1 MESKRGWS
9 FSSAKLSQKDCK
21 AKVCPTESG
30 NVLGN
35 LDRIGEGGSKGLR
48 KMSCQEVGSATES
61 RASHRRS
68 SSLSASEFWR
78 VLERSEGQQRG
89 KGPSGGGLAE
99 SIRRRCT
106 SFVRPGKVETE
117 TAGADQPAVRKQPEH
132 WKSLVLQKIQ
142 SFEQIVRQRR
152 GGGKGEQQPA
162 TETPAFGAQAPM
174 GSALPERWADDLP
187 EPGAQ
192 PVEASP
198 EVEPQPIKGSPEI
211 GHQPIKG
218 SPEIE
223 PQPQSAEG
231 SPEEPQMV
239 EGSPKDQSP
248 VDMDGPLDR
257 EPLSPIP
264 RSDDEASLSD
274 ESVLTIQSDVSQ
286 LDRSYS
292 ISLAELRECGLET
305 HDDSRRDER
314 LNHSASLASNMSSMS
329 VVSLIPA
336 DELDRLLDEVRCL
349 EEEALQCPE
358 EVRVVVL
365 HKEEGAGLGFS
376 MAGGADHENKT
387 VTAHKVFPHGLAAQE
402 GTIEQGDEILSING
416 YSLKGVTHS
425 EALSH
430 LHKARPSKQAIVV
443 VRKVTKAE
451 KRAVHRGASA
461 SNEHHGD
468 QVSENLGE
476 CITVELEKNNAGLG
490 FSLDGGKDSSQ
501 GDRPLTIKKVFSG
514 GIAENSG
521 LIQQG
526 DELLRVNGEDCRD
539 RTCYEAWNL
548 IKSQP
553 AGPVRL
559 VIRKNQDSVP
569 QEQV

>member
-9 FSSAKLSQKDCK
+9 FSSAKPSQKDCK
-21 AKVCPTESG
+21 AKACPVESG
-30 NVLGN
+30 TMLGN
-35 LDRIGEGGSKGLR
+35 VDRIGEGGSKGLR
-48 KMSCQEVGSATES
+48 KMSCQEVGTASEP

-78 VLERSEGQQRG
+78 ALERSEGQQQG
-89 KGPSGGGLAE
+89 KGPSGVGLAE

-106 SFVRPGKVETE
+106 SFVRPGKVAAETL
-117 TAGADQPAVRKQPEH
+117 GAERPAARRQPEH

-152 GGGKGEQQPA
+152 SGGKGEQQPA
-162 TETPAFGAQAPM
+162 TERPGLGAQASVGTPM
-174 GSALPERWADDLP
+174 PERWADDLP

-198 EVEPQPIKGSPEI
+198 EVGPQPIKGSPEV
-211 GHQPIKG
+211 GPQPIKG
-218 SPEIE
+218 SPEVG
-223 PQPQSAEG
+223 PQL
-231 SPEEPQMV
+231 V
-239 EGSPKDQSP
+239 EGSPKAQSL
-248 VDMDGPLDR
+248 VDMDSPLDR

-264 RSDDEASLSD
+264 HSDDEASLSD

-292 ISLAELRECGLET
+292 ISLAELRECGLES
-305 HDDSRRDER
+305 HDDARRDER
-314 LNHSASLASNMSSMS
+314 LDHSASLASNMSSMS

-336 DELDRLLDEVRCL
+336 EELDRLLDEVNCL

-387 VTAHKVFPHGLAAQE
+387 VTAHKVFPYGLAAQE

-425 EALSH
+425 EALSR

-443 VRKVTKAE
+443 VRKVTRAE
-451 KRAVHRGASA
+451 KTAVHRGAST

-476 CITVELEKNNAGLG
+476 CIAVELEKNNAGLG

-501 GDRPLTIKKVFSG
+501 GDRPVTIKKVFSG
-514 GIAENSG
+514 GIAERSG

-559 VIRKNQDSVP
+559 VIRKNRDGVP